1 MEDED
6 RDYTEQETREYHISK
21 IIDSTNSY
29 LDTPYLPHVM
39 AVLNSVPIADLEKI
53 SNSNVALFAIDP
65 NFRGHVLEPRSF
77 SGPIIYLSPQ
87 LFSLEE
93 NENEIRATIA
103 HEFAH
108 VALNHMDPEESA
120 HAQLAKS
127 HEEIVNEATSDEDA
141 ADRLAESWGFKLP
154 QSYRDRL

>member
-6 RDYTEQETREYHISK
+6 RESTEQEDREEFISK
-21 IIDSTNSY
+21 IIDGTNSY

-39 AVLNSVPIADLEKI
+39 VVLNSVPIADLEKL
-53 SNSNVALFAIDP
+53 SNSDVALFAIDP
-65 NFRGHVLEPRSF
+65 KFRGHVLDRRSF
-77 SGPIIYLSPQ
+77 SGPILYLSPQ
-87 LFSLEE
+87 LLSRP
-93 NENEIRATIA
+93 ENEIRGTIA